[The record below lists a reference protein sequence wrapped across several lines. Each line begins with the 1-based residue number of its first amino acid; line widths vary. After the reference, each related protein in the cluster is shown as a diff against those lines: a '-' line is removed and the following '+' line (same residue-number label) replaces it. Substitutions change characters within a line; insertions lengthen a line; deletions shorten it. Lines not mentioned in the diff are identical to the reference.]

1 MESEQ
6 KITKNDSPL

>member
-6 KITKNDSPL
+6 L

>member
-6 KITKNDSPL
+6 KT